1 MKLDTS
7 KVDLTNDNQKIF
19 AGILAI
25 AVLFLL
31 YWALPPLVFILKN
44 LWIAAVLGLPIVFIA
59 LNPMLVWNI
68 FKQLSWSLT
77 KGLISGD
84 KLGYMYRYHDYLLGK
99 IDNLQKS
106 ILSVG
111 AIKTKLTRKISELN
125 TTIKENKQKAISYQ
139 DKNAAPTVIRTL
151 QNKVAIDTKQ
161 LENLL
166 PKVVNVE
173 AQMKALTEL
182 HDLWLADTEDLKYT
196 LDAKAEEYKLLKE
209 LNSATGN
216 ASEFLKG
223 NSEEF
228 KIYQESLKQIE
239 DSVATYTAN
248 LENFERQARPLID
261 SLSMERSVQE
271 DAGAKLIEE
280 FKANSISLRIEE

>member
-125 TTIKENKQKAISYQ
+125 TTIK
-139 DKNAAPTVIRTL
+139 
-151 QNKVAIDTKQ
+151 
-161 LENLL
+161 
-166 PKVVNVE
+166 
-173 AQMKALTEL
+173 
-182 HDLWLADTEDLKYT
+182 
-196 LDAKAEEYKLLKE
+196 
-209 LNSATGN
+209 
-216 ASEFLKG
+216 
-223 NSEEF
+223 
-228 KIYQESLKQIE
+228 
-239 DSVATYTAN
+239 
-248 LENFERQARPLID
+248 
-261 SLSMERSVQE
+261 
-271 DAGAKLIEE
+271 
-280 FKANSISLRIEE
+280 